1 MQWHDGR
8 LLGSMFQR
16 IRNVFLTNWFL
27 TMSPDPDPLPR
38 KKVKH
43 YDNGEPHFLTFS
55 CFQRMPLLS
64 KDRTREWFVDALER
78 ARNEHGFH
86 LWAWV
91 IMPEH
96 VHILLWPPYHLI
108 SPDPRSL
115 QGRIHGILTSIKRP
129 VAKKAIAYLR
139 KHAPDF
145 LQRLTVRN
153 SGRVYQRFWQAGSGF
168 DENASEPDALHAMA
182 DYIHQNPVRRGL
194 VNRAEDWP
202 WSSARDWMCLSDS
215 RITVDR
221 TIPPT
226 LDVPWTN
233 RHADRG
239 M

>member
-1 MQWHDGR
+1 
-8 LLGSMFQR
+8 
-16 IRNVFLTNWFL
+16 
-27 TMSPDPDPLPR
+27 MSLDPDPQPR

-55 CFQRMPLLS
+55 CFHRMPLLS
-64 KDRTREWFVDALER
+64 KDRTREWFIDSIEG

-96 VHILLWPPYHLI
+96 VHILLWPPYQLI

-115 QGRIHGILTSIKRP
+115 RGRIRGILTSIKRP
-129 VAKKAIAYLR
+129 VAKRAITYLR
-139 KHAPDF
+139 KNAPDF
-145 LQRLTVRN
+145 LQRLTVKN
-153 SGRVYQRFWQAGSGF
+153 SGRVYERFWQAGSGF
-168 DENASEPDALHAMA
+168 DENVSEPGALHAMA

-194 VNRAEDWP
+194 VNRAVDWP
-202 WSSARDWMCLSDS
+202 WSSARDWMRLPDS
-215 RITVDR
+215 RIKVDR

-233 RHADRG
+233 RRTDRG
-239 M
+239 T